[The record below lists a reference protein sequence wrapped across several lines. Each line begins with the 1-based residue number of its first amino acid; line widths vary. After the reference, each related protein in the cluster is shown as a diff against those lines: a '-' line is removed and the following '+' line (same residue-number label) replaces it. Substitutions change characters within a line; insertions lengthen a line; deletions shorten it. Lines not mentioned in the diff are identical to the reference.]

1 MKQLSSVENP
11 KQSLEQSQAYLFIAE
26 CGGCEMNTEAGLQR
40 PGALE
45 MALPSD
51 PGVTPLLG
59 ICPSKITREVRGE
72 KHRDLCSLF
81 DSWNHI

>member
-1 MKQLSSVENP
+1 
-11 KQSLEQSQAYLFIAE
+11 
-26 CGGCEMNTEAGLQR
+26 MNTEARLQR

-59 ICPSKITREVRGE
+59 ICPSKIMREVRGE